1 MDCIAKTLSF
11 SSLAWR
17 PCACLRMRSI
27 AISLKVDE
35 NRLAIKRLVFGRC
48 IMFV

>member
-1 MDCIAKTLSF
+1 MDCIAKTASF
-11 SSLAWR
+11 SSLLWW

-35 NRLAIKRLVFGRC
+35 EQVSY
-48 IMFV
+48 